1 MNRIA
6 AKAAVA
12 LACALALAT
21 PAASGL
27 PTMATAG
34 SSATAAAVTG
44 STSAAPEAAPARP
57 RVTPDDGGPATAAP
71 SPGPP
76 LTGAA
81 DTGVA
86 ETAPHAARPTGTTA
100 AVPAP
105 APVTAQEAPAAP
117 SHATQPEPAQTT
129 PAQTTP
135 VQPVPVQTTHPRAP
149 TAPAG
154 PPEPASIPPLSAPA
168 GAFAAPQYTAR
179 TEPGAPAKG
188 LLTPQALVPDSNAVQ
203 VAAVFNAINTYRAS
217 LGLPAVKYHATVAGM
232 AQEWSDS
239 IAAREVIEH
248 RANFWTDARA
258 LSPTNGAG
266 EVIAVRWDRD
276 AAQLVEWW
284 KNSPAH
290 NAILA
295 DPRFNV
301 VGIGITFTDGN
312 WQTTPSRYTMWGV
325 VNFFGYSALPAGTTA
340 APGGSTPVPVQPTD
354 VCEPLVKHM
363 PPTLDL
369 ATAAIRSAGDIVSV
383 DAAGQLI
390 NRPALGAGQFG
401 PPETIGTGFTAAR
414 QVFVTDW
421 DRDGVYDVLAQW
433 SDGRLTLYPGQLAG
447 GFLPPVTLGQSGW
460 AGMTLAVGGWCST
473 NRLPELLAL
482 DADSNLWLYPNRGT
496 GDLVQRTLIASGV
509 SATRLAM
516 MDYDGDGFQDLLAR
530 QGDGGVL
537 LYRGSG
543 GPSPRAESRTLVA
556 SGWGD
561 VTAVRALHG
570 VTGAYSVGLVLQRTG
585 IAGQAG
591 PVQYWNLD
599 AGVLSPPSAIPGTW
613 AGQQLAQ

>member
-1 MNRIA
+1 M
-6 AKAAVA
+6 
-12 LACALALAT
+12 
-21 PAASGL
+21 PGASGL
-27 PTMATAG
+27 PTMAPAG
-34 SSATAAAVTG
+34 SSAAAMPGTTA
-44 STSAAPEAAPARP
+44 AAPEAPALKATAGSAAAAAPPAASAASP
-57 RVTPDDGGPATAAP
+57 ATPDDGGPAPAAP
-71 SPGPP
+71 SPGLP
-76 LTGAA
+76 LTGPAA
-81 DTGVA
+81 PA
-86 ETAPHAARPTGTTA
+86 IPAGTTA
-100 AVPAP
+100 AVRTAVPAP
-105 APVTAQEAPAAP
+105 AAPAAQEAPAAP
-117 SHATQPEPAQTT
+117 GHTTQPATPRAPAQTSQS
-129 PAQTTP
+129 A
-135 VQPVPVQTTHPRAP
+135 
-149 TAPAG
+149 APAG

-168 GAFAAPQYTAR
+168 DAFAAPQYTAR
-179 TEPGAPAKG
+179 TESGSAAKG
-188 LLTPQALVPDSNAVQ
+188 LLTTQALVPDSNAAQ
-203 VAAVFNAINTYRAS
+203 VTAVFNAINTYRAS

-239 IAAREVIEH
+239 IASREVIEH

-258 LSPTNGAG
+258 LSPNNGAG

-290 NAILA
+290 NAILT
-295 DPRFNV
+295 DRRFNV

-325 VNFFGYSALPAGTTA
+325 VNFFGYTALPSGTTA
-340 APGGSTPVPVQPTD
+340 APGGSTSVPVQPTD

-369 ATAAIRSAGDIVSV
+369 ATAAIKSAGDIVSV

-401 PPETIGTGFTAAR
+401 PPGTIGSGFAAAR

-421 DRDGVYDVLAQW
+421 DRDGVFDVLAQW

-482 DADSNLWLYPNRGT
+482 DSDSNLWLYPNRGT
-496 GDLVQRTLIASGV
+496 GDLAQRTLVASGV
-509 SATRLAM
+509 AATRLAM
-516 MDYDGDGFQDLLAR
+516 VDYDGDGFQDLLAR
-530 QGDGGVL
+530 QGDGNVL

-543 GPSPRAESRTLVA
+543 GPSPKAEARTPVA

-585 IAGQAG
+585 VAG
-591 PVQYWNLD
+591 PVQYWSLD
-599 AGVLSPPSAIPGTW
+599 GGVLSPPSAIPGTW
-613 AGQQLAQ
+613 AGQRLAQ

>member
-1 MNRIA
+1 M
-6 AKAAVA
+6 
-12 LACALALAT
+12 
-21 PAASGL
+21 PG
-27 PTMATAG
+27 
-34 SSATAAAVTG
+34 
-44 STSAAPEAAPARP
+44 
-57 RVTPDDGGPATAAP
+57 GGPAQAAP
-71 SPGPP
+71 SPGLP
-76 LTGAA
+76 LTPPAGTPTAAGTAAAAGAA
-81 DTGVA
+81 IQS
-86 ETAPHAARPTGTTA
+86 
-100 AVPAP
+100 PA
-105 APVTAQEAPAAP
+105 APAAP
-117 SHATQPEPAQTT
+117 IHTTQPAPARP
-129 PAQTTP
+129 PAT
-135 VQPVPVQTTHPRAP
+135 QTTHPAAP
-149 TAPAG
+149 EG

-168 GAFAAPQYTAR
+168 EAFAAPLYTAR
-179 TEPGAPAKG
+179 TEPGSAAKG
-188 LLTPQALVPDSNAVQ
+188 LLTTQALVPDSNAAQ

-217 LGLPAVKYHATVAGM
+217 MGLPAVKYHATVAGM

-239 IAAREVIEH
+239 IASREVIEH

-258 LSPTNGAG
+258 MSPNNGAG

-290 NAILA
+290 NAILT

-340 APGGSTPVPVQPTD
+340 APGGSTSVTVQPTD

-369 ATAAIRSAGDIVSV
+369 ATAAIKGAGDIVSV

-401 PPETIGTGFTAAR
+401 PPGTIGSGFAAAR
-414 QVFVTDW
+414 QVLVTDW
-421 DRDGVYDVLAQW
+421 DRDGVFDVLAQW

-447 GFLPPVTLGQSGW
+447 GFLPSVTLGQSGW

-473 NRLPELLAL
+473 NRLPELLAV
-482 DADSNLWLYPNRGT
+482 DSDSNLWLYPNRGA

-509 SATRLAM
+509 AATRLAM
-516 MDYDGDGFQDLLAR
+516 VDYDGDGFQDLLAR
-530 QGDGGVL
+530 RGDGNVL

-543 GPSPRAESRTLVA
+543 GPSPKAETRTLVA

-570 VTGAYSVGLVLQRTG
+570 VTGTYSVGLVLQRTG
-585 IAGQAG
+585 TAGQTS
-591 PVQYWNLD
+591 PVQYWSLD
-599 AGVLSPPSAIPGTW
+599 AGVLSPPSSVPGTW
-613 AGQQLAQ
+613 AGQRLAQ

>member
-1 MNRIA
+1 M
-6 AKAAVA
+6 
-12 LACALALAT
+12 
-21 PAASGL
+21 PGASGL
-27 PTMATAG
+27 PTMAPAG
-34 SSATAAAVTG
+34 SSAAAMPGTTA
-44 STSAAPEAAPARP
+44 AAPEAPALKATAGSAAAAAPPAASAASP
-57 RVTPDDGGPATAAP
+57 ATPDDGGLAPAAP
-71 SPGPP
+71 SPGLP
-76 LTGAA
+76 LTGPAA
-81 DTGVA
+81 PA
-86 ETAPHAARPTGTTA
+86 IPAGTTA
-100 AVPAP
+100 AVRTAVPAP
-105 APVTAQEAPAAP
+105 AAPAAQEAPAAP
-117 SHATQPEPAQTT
+117 GHTTQPATPRAPAQTSQS
-129 PAQTTP
+129 A
-135 VQPVPVQTTHPRAP
+135 
-149 TAPAG
+149 APAG

-168 GAFAAPQYTAR
+168 DAFAAPQYTAR
-179 TEPGAPAKG
+179 TESGSAAKG
-188 LLTPQALVPDSNAVQ
+188 LLTTQALVPDSNAAQ
-203 VAAVFNAINTYRAS
+203 VTAVFNAINTYRAS

-239 IAAREVIEH
+239 IASREVIEH

-258 LSPTNGAG
+258 LSPNNGAG

-290 NAILA
+290 NAILT
-295 DPRFNV
+295 DRRFNV

-325 VNFFGYSALPAGTTA
+325 VNFFGYTALPSGTTA
-340 APGGSTPVPVQPTD
+340 APGGSTSVPVQPTD

-369 ATAAIRSAGDIVSV
+369 ATAAIKSAGDIVSV

-401 PPETIGTGFTAAR
+401 PPGTIGSGFAAAR

-421 DRDGVYDVLAQW
+421 DRDGVFDVLAQW

-473 NRLPELLAL
+473 NRLPELVAL
-482 DADSNLWLYPNRGT
+482 DSDSNLWLYPNRGT
-496 GDLVQRTLIASGV
+496 GDLAQRTLIASGV
-509 SATRLAM
+509 AATRLAM
-516 MDYDGDGFQDLLAR
+516 ADYDGDGFQDLLAR
-530 QGDGGVL
+530 QGDGNVL

-543 GPSPRAESRTLVA
+543 GPSPKAEARTPVA

-585 IAGQAG
+585 MAG
-591 PVQYWNLD
+591 PVQYWSLD
-599 AGVLSPPSAIPGTW
+599 GGVLSPPSAIPGTW
-613 AGQQLAQ
+613 AGQRLAQ

>member
-27 PTMATAG
+27 PTMAPAG
-34 SSATAAAVTG
+34 RSAAALPGT
-44 STSAAPEAAPARP
+44 TSPSPEAPPLKAASGSGEAAALPAGAPPPAI
-57 RVTPDDGGPATAAP
+57 PDDGGTAPAATSPGLPPTDPADTATLAGPAAETTAA
-71 SPGPP
+71 
-76 LTGAA
+76 
-81 DTGVA
+81 
-86 ETAPHAARPTGTTA
+86 ARA

-105 APVTAQEAPAAP
+105 AAPAA
-117 SHATQPEPAQTT
+117 QTS
-129 PAQTTP
+129 Q
-135 VQPVPVQTTHPRAP
+135 P

-168 GAFAAPQYTAR
+168 DAFAAPPYTAR
-179 TEPGAPAKG
+179 TEPGSAAKG
-188 LLTPQALVPDSNAVQ
+188 LLTPQALVPDSNAAQ
-203 VAAVFNAINTYRAS
+203 VSAVFNAVNTYRAS

-239 IAAREVIEH
+239 IASREVIEH

-258 LSPTNGAG
+258 LSPNNGAG
-266 EVIAVRWDRD
+266 EVIAVRWDRN

-290 NAILA
+290 NAILT

-312 WQTTPSRYTMWGV
+312 WQTTPSRYSMWGV
-325 VNFFGYSALPAGTTA
+325 VNFFGYSAPPAGTTA
-340 APGGSTPVPVQPTD
+340 APGGSTSVPVQPTD
-354 VCEPLVKHM
+354 VCEPLIRHM

-369 ATAAIRSAGDIVSV
+369 ATAAIKGAGDIVSV
-383 DAAGQLI
+383 DAWGQLI

-401 PPETIGTGFTAAR
+401 PPDTIGTGFAAAR
-414 QVFVTDW
+414 QVLVTDW
-421 DRDGVYDVLAQW
+421 DRDGVFDVLAQW

-482 DADSNLWLYPNRGT
+482 DSDANLWLYPNRGA

-509 SATRLAM
+509 AATRLAM
-516 MDYDGDGFQDLLAR
+516 VDYDGDGFQDLLAR
-530 QGDGGVL
+530 QGDGNVL

-543 GPSPRAESRTLVA
+543 WPLPKAEARTPVA

-561 VTAVRALHG
+561 VAAVRALHG
-570 VTGAYSVGLVLQRTG
+570 VTGTYSVGLVLQRTG
-585 IAGQAG
+585 VAGQTS
-591 PVQYWNLD
+591 PVQYWSLD
-599 AGVLSPPSAIPGTW
+599 AGVLSPPSDIPGTW
-613 AGQQLAQ
+613 AGQRLAQ

>member
-1 MNRIA
+1 M
-6 AKAAVA
+6 
-12 LACALALAT
+12 
-21 PAASGL
+21 PGASGL
-27 PTMATAG
+27 PTMAPAG
-34 SSATAAAVTG
+34 SSAAAMPGTTA
-44 STSAAPEAAPARP
+44 AAPEAPALKATAGSAAAAAPPAASAASP
-57 RVTPDDGGPATAAP
+57 ATPDDGGPAPAAP
-71 SPGPP
+71 SPGLP
-76 LTGAA
+76 LTGPAA
-81 DTGVA
+81 PA
-86 ETAPHAARPTGTTA
+86 IPAGTTA
-100 AVPAP
+100 AVRTAVPAP
-105 APVTAQEAPAAP
+105 AAPATQEAPATP
-117 SHATQPEPAQTT
+117 IHTTQPAPAQTSQS
-129 PAQTTP
+129 A
-135 VQPVPVQTTHPRAP
+135 AP
-149 TAPAG
+149 PG

-168 GAFAAPQYTAR
+168 DAFAAPQDTAR
-179 TEPGAPAKG
+179 TESGSPAKG
-188 LLTPQALVPDSNAVQ
+188 LLTTQALVPDSNAAQ
-203 VAAVFNAINTYRAS
+203 VTAVFNAVNTYRAS

-239 IAAREVIEH
+239 IASREVIEH
-248 RANFWTDARA
+248 RANFWMDARA
-258 LSPTNGAG
+258 LSPNNGAG

-290 NAILA
+290 NAILT

-325 VNFFGYSALPAGTTA
+325 VNFFGYTALPSGTTA
-340 APGGSTPVPVQPTD
+340 APGGSTSVPVQPTD

-369 ATAAIRSAGDIVSV
+369 ATAAIKSAGDIVSV

-401 PPETIGTGFTAAR
+401 PPGTIGSGFAAAR

-421 DRDGVYDVLAQW
+421 DRDGVFDVLAQW
-433 SDGRLTLYPGQLAG
+433 SAGRLALYPGQLAG
-447 GFLPPVTLGQSGW
+447 GFLPPLTLGQSGW

-482 DADSNLWLYPNRGT
+482 DSDSNLWLYPNRGT
-496 GDLVQRTLIASGV
+496 GDLAQRTLVASGV
-509 SATRLAM
+509 AATRLALV
-516 MDYDGDGFQDLLAR
+516 DYDGDGFQDLLAR
-530 QGDGGVL
+530 QGDGNVL

-543 GPSPRAESRTLVA
+543 GPSPKAEARALVA

-585 IAGQAG
+585 MAG
-591 PVQYWNLD
+591 PVQYWSLD
-599 AGVLSPPSAIPGTW
+599 GGVLSPPSAIPGTW
-613 AGQQLAQ
+613 AGQRLAQ